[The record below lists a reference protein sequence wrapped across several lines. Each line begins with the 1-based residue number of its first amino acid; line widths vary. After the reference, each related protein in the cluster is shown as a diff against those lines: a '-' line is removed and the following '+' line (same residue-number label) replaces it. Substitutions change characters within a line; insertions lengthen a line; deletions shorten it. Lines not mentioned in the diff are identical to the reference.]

1 MESIKD
7 GFKEGFNKIINLT
20 KKDGLEEARE
30 YINKSFTKF
39 KKYYFNFK
47 DIFQR
52 DYEKIKKCQLHSY
65 CRDYIWLILLGI
77 IPYNNPSLWKKV
89 LTDLRSD
96 YASLKNKYQTED
108 INNFIKLDK
117 VKGTKEYDEFKNK
130 LSEQDFKMLDL
141 IKIDVLRTFQDIQL
155 FTKEKYKQ
163 IMENVLFIFSKQNPK
178 YGYKQGMSDLCGVFL
193 YVLHKEYRLTSCF
206 IKDDLTFLYFIF
218 HSNNDFLEND
228 LYIMFYFF
236 MHKGIN
242 NFYSYEDYNKK
253 ILSSIPLDKK
263 ILLTDEEI
271 LNSDDSDINKRIYI
285 TFYKKLSQI
294 DLELYNDLINKVE
307 PEYFLF
313 KWYLCA
319 FTREFN
325 INDILHLWDI
335 IFTFDFIQ
343 NNTKNKGKFDF
354 FSLMDDISLSMIIS
368 CKNALLKT
376 QNNAETLGLLLHY
389 PDNIKVENISKE
401 ALKLYSLLN
410 PDINV
415 NNNISD
421 IFIED
426 DIKSRDYE
434 DKDSDDF

>member
-1 MESIKD
+1 ME
-7 GFKEGFNKIINLT
+7 EN
-20 KKDGLEEARE
+20 
-30 YINKSFTKF
+30 
-39 KKYYFNFK
+39 
-47 DIFQR
+47 
-52 DYEKIKKCQLHSY
+52 IKKE
-65 CRDYIWLILLGI
+65 I
-77 IPYNNPSLWKKV
+77 
-89 LTDLRSD
+89 
-96 YASLKNKYQTED
+96 TETALQKQD
-108 INNFIKLDK
+108 GEIKL
-117 VKGTKEYDEFKNK
+117 
-130 LSEQDFKMLDL
+130 
-141 IKIDVLRTFQDIQL
+141 
-155 FTKEKYKQ
+155 
-163 IMENVLFIFSKQNPK
+163 
-178 YGYKQGMSDLCGVFL
+178 
-193 YVLHKEYRLTSCF
+193 
-206 IKDDLTFLYFIF
+206 
-218 HSNNDFLEND
+218 
-228 LYIMFYFF
+228 
-236 MHKGIN
+236 
-242 NFYSYEDYNKK
+242 EDGA
-253 ILSSIPLDKK
+253 

-376 QNNAETLGLLLHY
+376 QNNAETLDLLLHY